1 MKTAHA
7 VLLFLGMLFFVFCG
21 RESESTY
28 LRDMLSSFE
37 AKSIHFPEKM
47 LCVENGVPGFRDVC
61 ISLPTLIIYVGPD
74 ECNDCALAHLL
85 EKDTLFK
92 WAEESKSFQVYV
104 IFSPSHMDV
113 PEILEKI
120 TAYRFPFPVYIDT
133 EGYLHEQKAIPDDT
147 RFHCF
152 LLDRTQHPVLV
163 GNPLGNT
170 KMETLFWSVLRTI

>member
-104 IFSPSHMDV
+104 IFSSRSGSWTFRFCGARVHAV
-113 PEILEKI
+113 RKTGGVAAK
-120 TAYRFPFPVYIDT
+120 TASFMGSSGGFYRF
-133 EGYLHEQKAIPDDT
+133 LHYTTPP
-147 RFHCF
+147 R
-152 LLDRTQHPVLV
+152 R
-163 GNPLGNT
+163 
-170 KMETLFWSVLRTI
+170 